1 MLNIRLIKQFFNG
14 QDLIYKSRSHTF
26 GIDSNISKIFSRI
39 IFDTPSTF
47 NITSL
52 QAHRQGSSEFL
63 TQLGNA
69 FDEHEPSMMKESD
82 SIIASLSTIEN
93 PEVRATIRKIQ
104 ENQTLYK
111 GSIEYIRHDSPAFI
125 KKDYATAARV
135 LSDHPEC
142 IDEIDKE
149 LLDAHPDLYAIA
161 CLRDYSIIHKVPK
174 ELLLENNDIVKNA
187 INGKSENFYF
197 LKGILTNDILRAHR
211 NDICALIDQ
220 HPASIQDL
228 PPQIISE
235 LPEALLEKTLMQIPS
250 LMQHIPK
257 ELLESKP
264 ELCLKILAK
273 DITISLLIP
282 EKVLMEHLEEVFAIV
297 GNNHVNIRIL
307 PEVIIKDKAFVEKF
321 LPAFIS
327 LITEN
332 SEKESIIKESLLGFK
347 DPSTRIFLIS
357 KFIECLNNGTIENIP
372 KWKDTSSTTILYASA
387 IFESWKPTHEQRDN
401 FIGYLSL
408 HKTDFKSGD
417 RRQVLI
423 NLLSDI
429 HNISN
434 PKKIEFILKLIE
446 PIDGESRKQYLDR
459 TINAFKAFPLVA
471 ASFTPEVISTFN
483 DLHFETLKDQLIT
496 KFIDEGILSEEQRE
510 TFLTKFMSSRMP
522 AAIFTY
528 SNNLT
533 YDESLIPALK
543 KFISDVC
550 RDVFI
555 AERHNNNSYKD
566 LLVPSLDN
574 DRRALWEAGTSR
586 GISINTP
593 LPTNYIMSDSEDW
606 QDLFLCGTEVQG
618 SCQNVNG
625 SPYNNKGL
633 LGYLMDGKI
642 RILTLK
648 ESIGGPIKA
657 RCLIKLIKKP
667 DGKIAMLV
675 EQGYPSDTSIQ
686 ANTLKRFAKERSD
699 ALGLDLYE
707 VDHSATPQV
716 FLESDVPNAAGV
728 EYEDAM
734 YKEDPSDTYKVCDGV
749 YRVGAKRI
757 E

>member
-1 MLNIRLIKQFFNG
+1 MLNIRLVKQFFNG

-26 GIDSNISKIFSRI
+26 GTDSNISKIFSRI
-39 IFDTPSTF
+39 IFDTPSSF

-52 QAHRQGSSEFL
+52 RAHTQGSSEFL
-63 TQLGNA
+63 TQLGNT
-69 FDEHEPSMMKESD
+69 FDEREPAMMNESD
-82 SIIASLSTIEN
+82 RIIATLSTIEN

-104 ENQTLYK
+104 ENQNIFK
-111 GSIEYIRHDSPAFI
+111 SSVEYIRNDSPTFV

-135 LSDHPEC
+135 LSSHPEC

-161 CLRDYSIIHKVPK
+161 CLQDYTIINKVPK

-187 INGKSENFYF
+187 INGKSENFYYLKEF
-197 LKGILTNDILRAHR
+197 LTDDILRAHR
-211 NDICALIDQ
+211 NDIYAFIDQ
-220 HPASIQDL
+220 HPSSIQDL
-228 PPQIISE
+228 RPQIITE

-250 LMQHIPK
+250 LLQYIPK
-257 ELLESKP
+257 ELLEAKP

-273 DITISLLIP
+273 DITISTLIP
-282 EKVLMEHLEEVFAIV
+282 EKVLMEHQEEIFAIV

-307 PEVIIKDKAFVEKF
+307 PEVIIKDKAFIEKF
-321 LPAFIS
+321 MPAFIS
-327 LITEN
+327 LITEDKD
-332 SEKESIIKESLLGFK
+332 KESIVKESLLGFK
-347 DPSTRIFLIS
+347 DPSARIFLIS
-357 KFIECLNNGTIENIP
+357 KFIECLNNGTIDNLP
-372 KWKDTSSTTILYASA
+372 KWKDTSSTTILFSSA
-387 IFESWKPTHEQRDN
+387 IFESWKPSPEQRDN
-401 FIGYLSL
+401 FLAYLTL
-408 HKTDFKSGD
+408 HKTDLKSGD

-423 NLLSDI
+423 NLLSNI
-429 HNISN
+429 HNIPDS
-434 PKKIEFILKLIE
+434 KKIEFILKMIE
-446 PIDGESRKQYLDR
+446 PIAGESRKQYLDR

-471 ASFTPEVISTFN
+471 ASFTPEAISTFT
-483 DLHFETLKDQLIT
+483 DLHFETLKNQLIT
-496 KFIDEGILSEEQRE
+496 KFIDEGLLTEELRE
-510 TFLTKFMSSRMP
+510 TFLTKFMTSRMP

-555 AERHNNNSYKD
+555 EERHKNNSYKD
-566 LLVPSLDN
+566 ILVSTLDN
-574 DRRALWEAGTSR
+574 DRRALWEAGTSK
-586 GISINTP
+586 GITINTP
-593 LPTNYIMSDSEDW
+593 LPTNYLMSDSEDW

-648 ESIGGPIKA
+648 ESIAGPIKA

-667 DGKIAMLV
+667 DGKVAMLV

-686 ANTLKRFAKERSD
+686 ANTLKRFAKERAD

-734 YKEDPSDTYKVCDGV
+734 YKEDPSDTYKVCDGI
-749 YRVGAKRI
+749 YKVGAKKI